1 MANLLNN
8 SVVMDMGNVFLLF
21 NIYTFHAM
29 ILFTFLNEQ
38 IQNNNSN
45 CWIFILIKPPH
56 HTPSNILTSLKL

>member
-8 SVVMDMGNVFLLF
+8 NMVMDMGNVFLLF

-45 CWIFILIKPPH
+45 C
-56 HTPSNILTSLKL
+56 